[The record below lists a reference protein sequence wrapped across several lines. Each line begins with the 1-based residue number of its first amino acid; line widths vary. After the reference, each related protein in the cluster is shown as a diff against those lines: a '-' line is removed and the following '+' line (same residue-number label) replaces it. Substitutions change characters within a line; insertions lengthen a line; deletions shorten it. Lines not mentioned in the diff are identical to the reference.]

1 MSCDSEGKIDVTV
14 DSFITNYKMNSIV
27 YNTSVAFVS
36 EYKVKPRVL
45 IQAFIISLHKTKQS
59 TGMLWQK
66 IYRRLG
72 FF

>member
-27 YNTSVAFVS
+27 YNTSAAFVS
-36 EYKVKPRVL
+36 TKSNQEVL

-66 IYRRLG
+66 IYRRLS